1 MKQKV
6 FTITDWI
13 HQILSL
19 YIEEGDFCVDA
30 TAGKGK
36 DTLYLCEQTGKK
48 GKVLAFDVQEEA
60 IAAAKERIIQDG
72 YEENVQF
79 VLGGHETM
87 DLYAKEESAAAILFN
102 LGYLP
107 GGNHQIATKKETTL
121 LALEKSRKILKREG
135 ILCVCIYSGGDTG
148 FEEKDAVMEW
158 VKNLPAKEYDV
169 IACPFVNK
177 PNNPPMPVF
186 IRKR

>member
-1 MKQKV
+1 MKQKI

-19 YIEEGDFCVDA
+19 YIEEGDLCIDA

-36 DTLYLCEQTGKK
+36 DTLYLCEKTGAV
-48 GKVLAFDVQEEA
+48 GKVIAFDVQQDA
-60 IAAAKERIIQDG
+60 INAAKQLIADRG
-72 YEENVQF
+72 YEENVRF
-79 VLGGHETM
+79 VLDGHEHM
-87 DLYAKEESAAAILFN
+87 DAYAEKESAAVILFN

-107 GGNHQIATKKETTL
+107 GGDHQISTKKETTL
-121 LALEKSRKILKREG
+121 VALEKGLTILKKEG

-148 FEEKDAVMEW
+148 FEEKDAVLAW
-158 VKNLPAKEYDV
+158 VKALPAKEYDV
-169 IACPFVNK
+169 IACSFENK
-177 PNNPPMPVF
+177 PNCPPLPVF